1 MKLKTKVLIFRLIG
15 VAVFVRGIALAVRWF
30 RYGRGSVIMA
40 VLLLYLAVSYIVLI
54 PRGFARRARE
64 EARLKA
70 KREEE
75 ARRDRERLERVK
87 KEEREWLERQKGA
100 KPE

>member
-1 MKLKTKVLIFRLIG
+1 MKFKTKVLIWRLIG
-15 VAVFVRGIALAVRWF
+15 VGIAATGTAFVVR
-30 RYGRGSVIMA
+30 RIRDGRDWVIMA
-40 VLLLYLAVSYIVLI
+40 VLYLYLAFSYIVLG
-54 PRGFARRARE
+54 PRNFARRARE

-75 ARRDRERLERVK
+75 ARRDRERLERVR